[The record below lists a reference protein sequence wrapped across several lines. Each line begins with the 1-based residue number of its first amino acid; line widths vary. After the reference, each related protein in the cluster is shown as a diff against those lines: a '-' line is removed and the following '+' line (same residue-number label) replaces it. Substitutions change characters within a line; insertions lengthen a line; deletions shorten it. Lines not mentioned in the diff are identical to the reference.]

1 MFRATA
7 RSATRAVAT
16 MTQQRGY
23 KVPIKDMRF
32 LMDSVHGMNAHYDS
46 IQAKKNA
53 EAIDVDLVRA
63 VMDEAAKFSE
73 NVILPLDESSDRIGC
88 TRHDEHNVTTPPG
101 YKDAYDQYREGGW
114 QAMSSPE
121 ELGGQALPQSVS
133 LMTSEMMA
141 SANWSWAMFPGLSKG
156 AINTLQRYGDE
167 HLKSKFLERMIA
179 GEWTGTMCLTEP
191 QAGSDL
197 NLVTTKAEPNGDGSY
212 SITGTKIFISCGEHD
227 LTDNIVHCVLAR
239 LPGAPEGT
247 AGISLFAVPKRKV
260 ADDGTV
266 GDLNGAKIG
275 RIEDKMGC
283 HGSPTCEIN
292 FENAHGY
299 LIGTENK
306 GMRQMFTFINTSRL
320 GTAMQGVCA
329 AEKSFQASLPYA
341 KDRLAFR
348 SLSGTKSPD
357 TVADP
362 IIVHP
367 DVRRMLMTQKVIAE
381 GGRSMMMECS
391 KLADLMYEAQVAGD
405 EKLADHYDDKMGFLT
420 PILKGFLTEVGTECA
435 SLGIQIYGG
444 HGYIKSNRVEQIL
457 RDVRIACVW
466 EGTTGIQALD
476 LLGRKVLYKK
486 LTPVNQVC
494 LDIYK
499 EFVPK
504 ILGGSYPNAGLHA
517 RTLLKLTTSWQ
528 SASAQIAVRATK
540 DRDSVGSA
548 SVDYLMYSGYLL
560 MGKHWYKMAD
570 AASQALKTATTD
582 DEKIFLEA
590 KIKSANFYF
599 DSILP
604 KAKAH
609 RETMM
614 APTTSTMSMTTEQ
627 FSM

>member
-1 MFRATA
+1 MFAT
-7 RSATRAVAT
+7 RRMTRAVVTVA
-16 MTQQRGY
+16 QRGY
-23 KVPIKDMRF
+23 KVPMKDIRF
-32 LMDSVHGMNAHYDS
+32 LMDNVHDMSGHYDS
-46 IQAKKNA
+46 IQKKKGA
-53 EAIDVDLVRA
+53 EPLEPELIHA

-73 NVILPLDESSDRIGC
+73 NILLPLDEGSDRVGCKRIG
-88 TRHDEHNVTTPPG
+88 EYEVTTPPG
-101 YKDAYDQYREGGW
+101 FKDAYDQYREGGW
-114 QAMSSPE
+114 QSMNTPE
-121 ELGGQALPQSVS
+121 DDGGQGLPMSLG
-133 LMTSEMMA
+133 LMTSEMFA

-167 HLKSKFLERMIA
+167 HLKRKFLDRMTT

-197 NLVTTKAEPNGDGSY
+197 NLVTTKAEPNGDGTY
-212 SITGTKIFISCGEHD
+212 SITGTKIFISCGDHD

-239 LPGAPEGT
+239 LPDAPKGT
-247 AGISLFAVPKRKV
+247 AGISLFAVPKKRV
-260 ADDGTV
+260 ADDGSL
-266 GDLNGAKIG
+266 GNLNGTKIG

-329 AEKSFQASLPYA
+329 AEKSFQTALPYA
-341 KDRLAFR
+341 KERVAFR
-348 SLSGTKSPD
+348 SLTGTKNPEK
-357 TVADP
+357 VADP
-362 IIVHP
+362 IIVHA
-367 DVRRMLMTQKVIAE
+367 DVRRMLLTQKVIAE

-391 KLADLMYEAQVAGD
+391 KLADKMYEAQLAGD
-405 EKLADHYDDKMGFLT
+405 EKTTDYYDEKMGFLT
-420 PILKGFLTEVGTECA
+420 PILKGFLTEVGTDAA

-476 LLGRKVLYKK
+476 LLARKVLLKK
-486 LTPVNQVC
+486 LTPLNEVA
-494 LDIYK
+494 LDMYK
-499 EFVPK
+499 LCGPK
-504 ILGGSYPNAGLHA
+504 AFGANYPNGGSHA
-517 RTLLKLTTSWQ
+517 RTLLSLTSDWQ
-528 SASAQIAVRATK
+528 LSTARIASRALK

-548 SVDYLMYSGYLL
+548 SVDYLMYSGYVL
-560 MGKHWYKMAD
+560 MGKHWFIMAD
-570 AASQALKTATTD
+570 AAGKALKTATTE
-582 DEKIFLEA
+582 DEKNFYEA

-599 DSILP
+599 ESILP

-609 RETMM
+609 KETML
-614 APTTSTMSMTTEQ
+614 APSSSTMSMSADQ
-627 FSM
+627 FSMA